1 MSLDRSFVEVNRLAR
16 ERLRATVSRLSD
28 ADLNQNVGDGWTIAA
43 ALAHVAFWD
52 RRAQVLLEKWQKTG
66 EVPLPSPAD
75 IDVINDAAQH
85 LIGLIPPR
93 AAATEAVAAADAVDS
108 ALETLNA
115 ELLDRVIANSATRVD
130 RARHRVE
137 HLDEIDRLLN
147 KEGSSR

>member
-1 MSLDRSFVEVNRLAR
+1 MVIDRSFVDANRRAR

-28 ADLNQNVGDGWTIAA
+28 ADLKRDVGDGWTIAA

-52 RRAQVLLEKWQKTG
+52 RRAQVLLEKWQRIG
-66 EVPLPSPAD
+66 EEPMPSPAD

-93 AAATEAVAAADAVDS
+93 AAANEAVAAADAVDS

-115 ELLDRVIANSATRVD
+115 ELLARVVAKSATRVD
-130 RARHRVE
+130 RASHRVE
-137 HLDEIDRLLN
+137 HLDEIDRLLQ
-147 KEGSSR
+147 S